1 MTSGP
6 LITAIDNAAAI
17 EQVLLQR
24 LWQLWHDAC
33 QDGRLPG
40 RDLVDP
46 MKLRFILGQVTVF
59 DVNPAPPHFVYRLLG
74 QDIVDRIGVELT
86 GKPLEAHPD
95 PNRYVAIKAALEK
108 MRDERVAVRMSYPI
122 ALRDGQIAHEAILM
136 PIADAAGRIIQAL
149 CGQVMPENAPRWR
162 AGL

>member
-1 MTSGP
+1 MNSGP

-24 LWQLWHDAC
+24 FWQLWNDSR

-59 DVNPAPPHFVYRLLG
+59 DVNPTPPRFVYRLLG

-95 PNRYVAIKAALEK
+95 PNRYAAIKAALEK
-108 MRDERVAVRMSYPI
+108 MCDEGVAVRMYYPI
-122 ALRDGQIAHEAILM
+122 ALRDGSIPHEAILM
-136 PIADAAGRIIQAL
+136 PIADPAGRIIQAL